1 VTAAAPLPRESPSL
15 RRAFQDLA
23 PHAADLQGR
32 RAGIVSR
39 GAAFAIDFV
48 VVFAGYPVLVWIY
61 GAVVALLHFTTPAY
75 PTLPAWVEVA
85 LPLTWNWL
93 YFTGS
98 WIVTGRTIGMTVMG
112 LKVVARH
119 RRQVGIVQANIRFVL
134 LFSTL
139 LWIGPLWLACS
150 RSRLAIQDRVA
161 HTQVVYDGSSRRREV
176 AVTQDRSGGVGPP
189 APVAAPGP
197 LAPPGR

>member
-1 VTAAAPLPRESPSL
+1 MTTAAPLPRETPSG
-15 RRAFQDLA
+15 RRSFDDLA
-23 PHAADLQGR
+23 PRVADLQGR

-61 GAVVALLHFTTPAY
+61 GAVLALLHFSTPRY
-75 PTLPAWVEVA
+75 PTLSDWAEVV

-119 RRQVGIVQANIRFVL
+119 RRQVGIIRANIRFVL

-139 LWIGPLWLACS
+139 FWIGPVWLACS

-161 HTQVVYDGSSRRREV
+161 HTQVIYDASSRRREV
-176 AVTQDRSGGVGPP
+176 AVAQDPADP
-189 APVAAPGP
+189 QDAPVA
-197 LAPPGR
+197 